1 MFAGIILV
9 QLSVKTRA
17 IVLIYKTEEP
27 GCSSLDSN
35 SLEDI
40 VWWQTKIPTPKV

>member
-40 VWWQTKIPTPKV
+40 V